1 MEDAMMMTVVEAV
14 SAGCYP
20 IASKNTGPA
29 ETLETIGIG
38 SFFSTV
44 DDLVPTIQKAMSQ
57 TTNPADISEKARMF
71 SPERFEEKIAEIAEN
86 GVQSEKV
93 P

>member
-1 MEDAMMMTVVEAV
+1 V
-14 SAGCYP
+14 
-20 IASKNTGPA
+20 
-29 ETLETIGIG
+29 ETIGTG

-57 TTNPADISEKARMF
+57 TMNPAEISEKARMF

-93 P
+93 H